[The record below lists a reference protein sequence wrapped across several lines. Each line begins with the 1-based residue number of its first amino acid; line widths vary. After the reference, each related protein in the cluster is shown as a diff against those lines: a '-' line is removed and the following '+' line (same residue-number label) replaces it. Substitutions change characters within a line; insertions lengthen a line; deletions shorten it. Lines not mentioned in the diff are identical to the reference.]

1 MAIRRLKP
9 IPKTQKEISKDLIG
23 PPYLTTGVNS
33 NDAQYD
39 PKNRGNQLSFKGDK
53 VKPFTVGIQDID
65 ESIIYYFEN
74 VIKPTVY
81 QNGTLINI
89 PIIYGSPERWFSV
102 QKDGYFRDKAGKIMA
117 PLIMYKRT
125 NIAKN
130 YSVGNK
136 LDANHPMNYAVAQKS
151 YTTKNEYDNFNIL
164 NNRKP
169 QKTYYAIVIPDYVT
183 LTYQCSVYTY
193 YIEQMNK
200 IIESINYASEAYWGD
215 PERFKF
221 RARIDDYTTN
231 VTLNQGAERVVKSD
245 FNIKM
250 YGYIIPD
257 VINKSLNSIKK
268 FNNKCKIN
276 FSVETVSDGKI
287 FEKNAQ
293 IPSFNASGSDNVTT
307 F

>member
-1 MAIRRLKP
+1 MAIRNLKP
-9 IPKTQKEISKDLIG
+9 IPKTQKQISKELTG
-23 PPYLTTGVNS
+23 PIYDKTGVNP
-33 NDAQYD
+33 NDATYD
-39 PKNRGNQLSFKGDK
+39 PKNRGNQLSFRGDTT
-53 VKPFTVGIQDID
+53 KPFNIGIKDID

-89 PIIYGSPERWFSV
+89 PIIYGSPERWVSV

-125 NIAKN
+125 DVTKN
-130 YSVGNK
+130 YTIGNK
-136 LDANHPMNYAVAQKS
+136 LDANNPHNYAITKKP
-151 YTTKNEYDNFNIL
+151 YDKKNEYDNFFIL

-169 QKTYYAIVIPDYVT
+169 QEEYYAIIIPDYVT
-183 LTYQCSVYTY
+183 LTYKCSIYTY

-200 IIESINYASEAYWGD
+200 IIEAINYASDSYWGN
-215 PERFKF
+215 PERFNFK
-221 RARIDDYTTN
+221 ARIDNYTTN
-231 VTLNQGAERVVKSD
+231 VTLNQGQERVVKSD
-245 FNIKM
+245 FSIKM

-257 VINKSLNSIKK
+257 IINKSLNSIRK

-276 FSVETVSDGKI
+276 FSIETVTDGKI
-287 FEKNAQ
+287 FEINAP
-293 IPSFNASGSDNVTT
+293 IPQFNTSGSDNVTT